1 MFNYNEQKQTKNAFY
16 YNRILKITITRKKYF
31 FSSCLRLKKSRP
43 KKKKTLKLIDTT
55 RYKSQFPKRKTSH

>member
-43 KKKKTLKLIDTT
+43 KKKKN
-55 RYKSQFPKRKTSH
+55 S

>member
-31 FSSCLRLKKSRP
+31 SSCLRLKKSRP
-43 KKKKTLKLIDTT
+43 KKKTLKLIDTT